1 MEYLPLPQEIA
12 FPHIEVTFSNPA
24 KYWYQAEWDEYKEGI
39 YWNNFPKHYGYR
51 GGEFWNDSSTYSNKA
66 WANAGFHAWLMQK
79 SREELE
85 GMAIGWLFFGTLAEV
100 TCCYLDI
107 SYYLDATD
115 DGRFILKL
123 TEKSMDALLERW
135 FTIQTHFKGS
145 TFVRGIPEPVCGV
158 MMDHEARLANRDG
171 IQTLFDT
178 AAQHD
183 GIPIT
188 KLNALGKSQQFER
201 AYRCLQ
207 RSKAIIGF
215 LCEAIDTKSVF
226 VISSL
231 HEFLAKALTTIVF
244 KGEVAETYESRGFD
258 LGSWTGGADFT
269 HYNREI
275 LKTLKWCPRTAAQ
288 FWREGSRTLAVDF
301 FGTNLKS
308 SQTNED
314 HSKCSED
321 MCVAYQL
328 DPEKYKVAHA
338 PDQGR
343 SCSCSHLHLD
353 PEIASAVLSSD
364 TETFPLVTIPMDGG
378 DEMSIEVLDAVS
390 DPSFVAISH
399 VWSHGMGNPKQNS
412 LPRCQLQRI
421 QNYVNELAS
430 QADTHQ
436 KPMPF
441 WMDTLCCPL
450 EPKESRRTAI
460 MRMRST
466 YERASK
472 VLVLDRNLCSL
483 STRGISKLEQLMQI
497 YRTTWMT
504 RLWTL
509 QEARLAKQVWF
520 QFKDKAVNLENLST
534 QFRQERLESASK
546 MLSKEL
552 FQGFLFG
559 KLDGLR
565 SFKYEVPTSY
575 NKRSIDTLFGLHT
588 LMAGLGGRSTS
599 WASDE
604 AICISTLMDLDLKP
618 ILDFP
623 SDDPDCA
630 SLRMTA
636 MWKQWP
642 VVPSGI
648 IFNKAPRLTQKG
660 YRWAQSTFIRTSH
673 LGFPVLDINT
683 VATVDPK
690 GEGLI
695 VSMQG
700 FTLQSIIPVELGR
713 SNIGIEKLTDPTLQK
728 QSGTLGLGTR
738 PTCIIYDISK
748 EIYKWY
754 DLQID
759 GPVYDTATGFEYGDE
774 FAILFSEEVNPG
786 NILFRQ
792 KSALLGSI
800 RKTDNGTIYIHSLY
814 HVKVARSEAPV
825 EKMFAAGL
833 KVREI
838 LSRSGIEPYPT
849 MKLDLSKAVSRQD
862 FAELKSIITTAL
874 DDVAVMSYNIATILK
889 NKSPQH
895 LVWVNSSEER
905 RKDWNT
911 RASIGDV
918 AVFMENTVNIWL
930 CLSSPVVALSKSQKW
945 CVD

>member
-1 MEYLPLPQEIA
+1 MEYLPLPKEIA
-12 FPHIEVTFSNPA
+12 LPHIEVTFSNPV
-24 KYWYQAEWDEYKEGI
+24 KYWYEAEWDEYKEGI
-39 YWNNFPKHYGYR
+39 YWNNFPKRYGYR
-51 GGEFWNDSSTYSNKA
+51 GGEFWNDSSAYSNKA
-66 WANAGFHAWLMQK
+66 WAHPGFYAWLLQQ

-107 SYYLDATD
+107 CHYLDVAD

-135 FTIQTHFKGS
+135 FIIQTHFKGS
-145 TFVRGIPEPVCGV
+145 SFVRGIPEPVCSI

-178 AAQHD
+178 AAQYAQHAQHD
-183 GIPIT
+183 GIPIA

-207 RSKAIIGF
+207 RSKAIIGV
-215 LCEAIDTKSVF
+215 LCEAIDTKTVF

-244 KGEVAETYESRGFD
+244 KGEVAETYKSRGFA

-269 HYNREI
+269 HYNRKI

-288 FWREGSRTLAVDF
+288 FWREG
-301 FGTNLKS
+301 N
-308 SQTNED
+308 Q
-314 HSKCSED
+314 
-321 MCVAYQL
+321 
-328 DPEKYKVAHA
+328 
-338 PDQGR
+338 
-343 SCSCSHLHLD
+343 
-353 PEIASAVLSSD
+353 
-364 TETFPLVTIPMDGG
+364 
-378 DEMSIEVLDAVS
+378 
-390 DPSFVAISH
+390 
-399 VWSHGMGNPKQNS
+399 
-412 LPRCQLQRI
+412 
-421 QNYVNELAS
+421 
-430 QADTHQ
+430 
-436 KPMPF
+436 
-441 WMDTLCCPL
+441 
-450 EPKESRRTAI
+450 PKEARQTAI

-472 VLVLDRNLCSL
+472 VLVLDQNLCSL

-509 QEARLAKQVWF
+509 QEARMPKQVWF

-534 QFRQERLESASK
+534 QFKQERLESASK

-552 FQGFLFG
+552 FQGFLFA
-559 KLDGLR
+559 KLDSLR
-565 SFKYEVPTSY
+565 NFKYEVPTSY
-575 NKRSIDTLFGLHT
+575 NKRSIDTLLGLST

-599 WASDE
+599 RASDE

-618 ILDFP
+618 ILDVP

-630 SLRMTA
+630 SLRMAA

-642 VVPSGI
+642 VVPPGI
-648 IFNKAPRLTQKG
+648 IFNGAPRLTQRG

-673 LGFPVLDINT
+673 LHFPVLDINT
-683 VATVDPK
+683 VATVDSK

-700 FTLQSIIPVELGR
+700 FALQSIIPAALGS
-713 SNIGIEKLTDPTLQK
+713 SNIGTENLTDPTHQK
-728 QSGTLGLGTR
+728 QSGTSGPGTR
-738 PTCIIYDISK
+738 PTCIIYDISE

-754 DLQID
+754 DLQIV
-759 GPVYDTATGFEYGDE
+759 GPVYDTATDFEYGDE
-774 FAILFSEEVNPG
+774 FAILFSEEVNHG
-786 NILFRQ
+786 NIMLRY
-792 KSALLGSI
+792 KPALLGSI
-800 RKTDNGTIYIHSLY
+800 RKTDNETIYIHSLY

-838 LSRSGIEPYPT
+838 LARSGIEPYPT

-862 FAELKSIITTAL
+862 FVELKSIITTTL
-874 DDVAVMSYNIATILK
+874 DDAAVMSYNIATILK
-889 NKSPQH
+889 NKIPQH
-895 LVWVNSSEER
+895 LAWLNSSEER

-918 AVFMENTVNIWL
+918 AIFMENDVNIWL
-930 CLSSPVVALSKSQKW
+930 SLSSPVVALSKSQKW